1 MGAKKTM
8 RKNSV
13 FLNDQNKRLT
23 RLNKNYFFAATLLI
37 VFVNFF
43 LFFFPVVYPSLTDAR
58 PDWNTF
64 SVANLFQALLSA
76 YTHAGSQHCA
86 LNMLCF
92 LIAGAYLERKQ
103 GSLRFLSFVI
113 VLSFFAE
120 FATSTN
126 YVSLKHVGFSSVN
139 YALYGYIII
148 DYIFLLFRKEKRGIF
163 NVVAGAVILGLIY
176 FAMCFSGGTSQ
187 ISFAWYPYDLLHN
200 IGHASGFFVGILFGL
215 YESIADLVRQSAQQ
229 SEEKA
234 EQKLAQKSA
243 ESAMNATDATGASD
257 ADDKK

>member
-1 MGAKKTM
+1 M

-58 PDWNTF
+58 PEWNTF
-64 SVANLFQALLSA
+64 SLANLFQALLSA
-76 YTHAGSQHCA
+76 YTHSGSQHCA

-126 YVSLKHVGFSSVN
+126 YISLKHVGFSSVN

-148 DYIFLLFRKEKRGIF
+148 DYIFVLFHKEKRDVF
-163 NVVAGAVILGLIY
+163 NVAAGAVILGLIY

-215 YESIADLVRQSAQQ
+215 YESISDLVRQSAQQ
-229 SEEKA
+229 T
-234 EQKLAQKSA
+234 EQKLGQKAA
-243 ESAMNATDATGASD
+243 ESATNATDTSGATGASDASD

>member
-1 MGAKKTM
+1 M

-13 FLNDQNKRLT
+13 FINDQNKRLT
-23 RLNKNYFFAATLLI
+23 RLNKNYFFAATLLT

-43 LFFFPVVYPSLTDAR
+43 LFFFPVVHPSLTDAR

-126 YVSLKHVGFSSVN
+126 YISLKHVGFSSVN

>member
-1 MGAKKTM
+1 M

-13 FLNDQNKRLT
+13 FLNDQSKRLT

-58 PDWNTF
+58 PEWNTF

-76 YTHAGSQHCA
+76 YTHSGSQHCA

-120 FATSTN
+120 FAASTN
-126 YVSLKHVGFSSVN
+126 YISLKHVGFSSVN

-215 YESIADLVRQSAQQ
+215 YESISDLVRQS
-229 SEEKA
+229 
-234 EQKLAQKSA
+234 EQKFGQKAA
-243 ESAMNATDATGASD
+243 ESATNATDATCATDTAG
-257 ADDKK
+257 DDKK

>member
-1 MGAKKTM
+1 M

-126 YVSLKHVGFSSVN
+126 YISLKHVGFSSVN
-139 YALYGYIII
+139 YALYRYIII

-243 ESAMNATDATGASD
+243 ESAMNATDESGATGTAD
-257 ADDKK
+257 ADRK